1 MFPRY
6 NDLSQ
11 SIKYIPR
18 KCEKTKYSRQIRE
31 KEREREYE
39 KRKNENQ
46 NGNLCIVER
55 TYISILRFTCQ
66 IGNINFEVEPRKRNT
81 YRPKNTLID
90 NELNYTINCKRKDD
104 GDDGTEK
111 KCFSSSNP
119 SE

>member
-1 MFPRY
+1 MRKTE
-6 NDLSQ
+6 
-11 SIKYIPR
+11 IKQTNTR
-18 KCEKTKYSRQIRE
+18 KR
-31 KEREREYE
+31 EREREYE
-39 KRKNENQ
+39 TRKNENQ

-111 KCFSSSNP
+111 KVFLLRIRANNLNHVSCICQLNYGIQ
-119 SE
+119 E